1 MFFYIRGVNDIQ
13 LQLWHLKR
21 LCRKYSID
29 IQEIDNSL
37 TYSENKQHL
46 LSLVTDRE
54 MDIRA
59 LRSQEEQY
67 MKEHILSHYVV
78 CKMEGTT
85 KSEEVGEPYY
95 PRFSLERFIQQTS

>member
-1 MFFYIRGVNDIQ
+1 MNA
-13 LQLWHLKR
+13 LELWTLKK
-21 LCRKYSID
+21 LCKKHELDY
-29 IQEIDNSL
+29 QEIDNSL

-46 LSLVTDRE
+46 LSLVTDKE
-54 MDIRA
+54 VDGRA
-59 LRSQEEQY
+59 LRSQEAQY

>member
-1 MFFYIRGVNDIQ
+1 MIA
-13 LQLWHLKR
+13 LELWTLKK
-21 LCRKYSID
+21 LCKKHGLDY
-29 IQEIDNSL
+29 QEIDNSL

-46 LSLVTDRE
+46 LSLVTDRK

-59 LRSQEEQY
+59 LRSQEAQY

-85 KSEEVGEPYY
+85 KSEEVGESYY